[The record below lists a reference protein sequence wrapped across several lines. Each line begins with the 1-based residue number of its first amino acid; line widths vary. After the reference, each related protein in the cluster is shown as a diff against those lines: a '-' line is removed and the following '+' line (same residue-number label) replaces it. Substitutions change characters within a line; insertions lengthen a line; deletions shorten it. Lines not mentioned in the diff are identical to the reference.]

1 MESYAG
7 CGNCAVTSVTL
18 GLWILKAFNAE
29 NAEIR
34 QEKTFE
40 ILGLPGVL
48 GVRIGSAFGLRERLR
63 SFFLSLPPNFAVK
76 VGLELSGRL
85 FGLGKEA
92 AKGLRKFDGFPGA
105 EDDQPEE
112 QKE

>member
-1 MESYAG
+1 M
-7 CGNCAVTSVTL
+7 
-18 GLWILKAFNAE
+18 
-29 NAEIR
+29 
-34 QEKTFE
+34 
-40 ILGLPGVL
+40 
-48 GVRIGSAFGLRERLR
+48 
-63 SFFLSLPPNFAVK
+63 K